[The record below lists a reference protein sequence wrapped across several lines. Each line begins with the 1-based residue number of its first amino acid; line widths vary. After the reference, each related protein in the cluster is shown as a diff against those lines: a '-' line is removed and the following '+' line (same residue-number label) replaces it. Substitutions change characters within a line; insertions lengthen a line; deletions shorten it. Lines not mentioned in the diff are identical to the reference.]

1 MKGLPDCQKRL
12 MMPNTFD
19 SRVAGGRM
27 YINPTDLK
35 ICLHPYVLT
44 RSVSFQG
51 PATRS
56 ALAEGSPFM
65 QVKRRVGLKA
75 LQLRHCGTVLVSSH
89 FLTLNL
95 CGDNAEIQLCF
106 LLALWACFG
115 ILPGFDR
122 SGDKKL
128 PNDVFSF
135 SRGWSRAGKWQTF
148 CSTDNLCWKLRLSQ
162 YGFSLLSLES
172 WKWLNGMFCVHA
184 WQDFAHMY
192 VYIYIYKYYIL

>member
-122 SGDKKL
+122 SGDK
-128 PNDVFSF
+128 NC
-135 SRGWSRAGKWQTF
+135 RTM
-148 CSTDNLCWKLRLSQ
+148 
-162 YGFSLLSLES
+162 FSLFPGVDHGPENGKHFVQPTICAENFDCRSTAFRFWA
-172 WKWLNGMFCVHA
+172 WKAGSDWMVC
-184 WQDFAHMY
+184 FACMLDKTLHICM
-192 VYIYIYKYYIL
+192 YIYI